1 MVIFETLKDMRE
13 QALVKE
19 RAPER
24 NRAGEGKSLLE
35 FVES

>member
-1 MVIFETLKDMRE
+1 MVIFETLKDRRE

-24 NRAGEGKSLLE
+24 NWAREGKSLLE
-35 FVES
+35 FVKS

>member
-1 MVIFETLKDMRE
+1 MVIIETLKDRRE
-13 QALVKE
+13 PALVKE

-24 NRAGEGKSLLE
+24 NRAAEGKSLLE